1 MPGNGQNLSLGLGKL
16 YRKTRGK
23 NLHRDSCEWRFAR
36 ASTYRIEPPRMT
48 NAGWQANVRWRAIL
62 VCPTFCP
69 YNKYGPSAMYIEF
82 DEMKRLRTLRE
93 RHLDFD
99 DAAQVLS
106 GPTLNLPDTRYPYR
120 EPRIISMG
128 LLRQRVVVIV
138 WTPRHNAH
146 RIISMRF
153 ANERE
158 RRRFFQTSLARPG

>member
-1 MPGNGQNLSLGLGKL
+1 
-16 YRKTRGK
+16 
-23 NLHRDSCEWRFAR
+23 
-36 ASTYRIEPPRMT
+36 
-48 NAGWQANVRWRAIL
+48 
-62 VCPTFCP
+62 
-69 YNKYGPSAMYIEF
+69 MYIEF

-138 WTPRHNAH
+138 WTPRHNAR